1 MKTYKVPVTFFV
13 KAPSRESAEGT
24 LLGALGYLEDNCGL
38 LCYARLEG
46 SAEQDGFDW
55 KTESER
61 T

>member
-13 KAPSRESAEGT
+13 KAPSLERAEGT

-38 LCYARLEG
+38 RCYARVEDG
-46 SAEQDGFDW
+46 VEQADFNW

-61 T
+61 A

>member
-13 KAPSRESAEGT
+13 KASSRESAEGT
-24 LLGALGYLEDNCGL
+24 LLGSLGYLEDNCGL
-38 LCYARLEG
+38 PCYARLED
-46 SAEQDGFDW
+46 SAEQADFDW